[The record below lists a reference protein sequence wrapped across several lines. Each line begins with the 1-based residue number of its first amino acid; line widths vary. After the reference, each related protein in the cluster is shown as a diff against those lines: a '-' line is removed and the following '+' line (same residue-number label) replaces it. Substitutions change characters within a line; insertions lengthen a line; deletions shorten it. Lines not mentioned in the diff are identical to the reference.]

1 MDPKSY
7 EAFRVQSIIETLP
20 GNQRVESLCP
30 WNGYLLVGLQ
40 DGTIVQFS
48 GQQDEGAWQV
58 VRGHRSLERKA
69 VVQMAAVQLAKRPL
83 LLTLTEDGV
92 NLLTLPDMKLKF
104 QPMGSRGA
112 SMFAWS
118 EESQLLAVAVR
129 RKVILYHL
137 HGSDLL
143 DSGERTA
150 PDLVST
156 MVWVSGGVLLLGM
169 RRQYVMLNT
178 TTGTVTEVGITGSA
192 PHPLGV
198 LCPGGREML
207 LVRDNS
213 AFYHNTTDGRFSRR
227 RHLQWSEPLLALAA
241 AGQHAVAV
249 TASGLEVRSLRRIA
263 EGHVVQRVLLLESQ
277 RPVPPAVSEDGSV
290 FVVAPGT
297 ATTSA
302 PAGAH
307 ATAAT
312 TASSGTATN
321 TILRLVPVPLEE
333 QAHTLAKMGEYGEA
347 LALAAL
353 LDDEGEGE
361 ASAVGR
367 ESGGGAPSVV
377 GSEPGFGDGC
387 RTSSSTSSGRRELLE
402 ERLRLAYGHYLFQE
416 GEYDEG
422 MAQLALC
429 KSTTALVLLRLF
441 PSLVPPKFKH
451 YLPTH
456 AAGQRLP
463 EVSEP
468 TGEAYVTA
476 VSQLLPYVLSHR
488 TRAMNALADEK
499 AAAVAFV
506 HSGATRREEGL
517 AKAQTKGS
525 ERHEEGKE
533 ESAAGPGDA
542 VNGTAMMN
550 ISAGAKA
557 LQGQVGA
564 PSDSLSVSPGGGIG
578 AKNGCHSVQLT
589 AADAAVTTA
598 TAGSVNNTEPAGN
611 GVGGARESRNPPD
624 VGTLSFPPPPPPQE
638 TLVILDTAIV
648 RIMVAMPD
656 SGSLL
661 RFVQMHNY
669 VDLQE
674 GEQALEESG
683 MYAELAALYKFNGC
697 HEKGLELLRK
707 LSQDPGSLSRPARGA
722 AADLP
727 GLPGVWAAVRYMVS
741 LSAADADAIQRHAG
755 WILAADAEAG
765 LSALLHMRPPL
776 HPSLALSILN
786 QHSAHYCGLYLETA
800 LQIGVAL
807 PQDYH
812 NELLLIYLRDIL
824 SKEPTSSSRASN
836 HSGEELKELL
846 LSHRPDPDQTPV
858 LFPEDLAHAL
868 LKPTPSSAAMAVRR
882 FASAPASSAGTPALM
897 SRVGSRSSMQSGG
910 GAAAAQAAEP
920 DRGAALQPR
929 SGRDSVASTEE
940 NGGSS
945 TSEDADEA
953 EVNESTQDAEAQRP
967 LKPVKLNGHGMAAW
981 RPRKSRGRSVAAE
994 LPAKAS
1000 EMDRSRRP
1008 RRPRRSSADTLGS
1021 FAGSKPP
1028 LPASQGAAAATATS
1042 PSGGINV
1049 DASAAASAA
1058 AAAAAGPS
1066 LYQRLRDLVYTSPYI
1081 DPGYVL
1087 DKLPLGELLEIRAL
1101 MLERLGN
1108 HREALRLYVHALRDL
1123 AAAEAYCDRVYAAAV
1138 TATDSGNPV
1147 AAALLLPSGGRA
1159 GPRRPGRT
1167 LAPLDAGVLGDLTHP
1182 EEIYL
1187 ELVRAL
1193 YDGPESCPSA
1203 KAMVTPGS
1211 GLPVVGTCTGTGG
1224 LASAEMGTNWLLPSP
1239 YMSREEESRREPQ
1252 LDSSTWQ
1259 ALSRLLSRKRDRLDP
1274 MPVLNMLPDGV
1285 AVADV
1290 LPWLEGALRYTIE
1303 ARRNLA
1309 VVRQLH
1315 RSENLTAL
1323 EDAVRMRQQRISV
1336 TSERACS
1343 LCHKR
1348 LGSAAFVSY
1357 PGGLLA
1363 HYSCH
1368 MRHTGGYGSAV
1379 MAPASGGGAGAA
1391 AAALLSVGGL
1401 GGSGGGQV
1409 GAHVVELQ
1417 HGGVRGLRGHRTGGA
1432 EVVAW
1437 A

>member
-1 MDPKSY
+1 MDVPHSSPHY
-7 EAFRVQSIIETLP
+7 HDIM
-20 GNQRVESLCP
+20 P
-30 WNGYLLVGLQ
+30 WTNLGK
-40 DGTIVQFS
+40 
-48 GQQDEGAWQV
+48 V

-118 EESQLLAVAVR
+118 EENQLLAVAVR

-156 MVWVSGGVLLLGM
+156 MVWVSAGVLLLGM
-169 RRQYVMLNT
+169 RRQYVLLNT
-178 TTGTVTEVGITGSA
+178 TTGTVIEVGLTGSA

-207 LVRDNS
+207 LVRDCS
-213 AFYHNTTDGRFSRR
+213 TFYHNTADGRFSRR

-249 TASGLEVRSLRRIA
+249 TSNGLEVRSLRRVA
-263 EGHVVQRVLLLESQ
+263 EGHVVQRVLLPESQ
-277 RPVPPAVSEDGSV
+277 RPVPPAVSEDGSL
-290 FVVAPGT
+290 FVVAPGPAT
-297 ATTSA
+297 ASA

-312 TASSGTATN
+312 TASSGTASN
-321 TILRLVPVPLEE
+321 TILRLMPVPLEE

-361 ASAVGR
+361 ACAIGR
-367 ESGGGAPSVV
+367 DSGGGAPSVA
-377 GSEPGFGDGC
+377 GSESGFGEGG
-387 RTSSSTSSGRRELLE
+387 RTNVCPSSGRRELLE

-456 AAGQRLP
+456 AAGQLLP

-468 TGEAYVTA
+468 TGEAYATA

-488 TRAMNALADEK
+488 TRAMNALADEEV
-499 AAAVAFV
+499 AAAASV

-517 AKAQTKGS
+517 AKERTKGS
-525 ERHEEGKE
+525 ESNEKEGKE
-533 ESAAGPGDA
+533 DGLVGPQTAA
-542 VNGTAMMN
+542 NGTAFMN
-550 ISAGAKA
+550 GSAIVKA
-557 LQGQVGA
+557 LQVQVGA
-564 PSDSLSVSPGGGIG
+564 PSISLPVSPSGGGG
-578 AKNGCHSVQLT
+578 AATGSNCVQQTASVASL
-589 AADAAVTTA
+589 ATA
-598 TAGSVNNTEPAGN
+598 TATSTRGDAEPASSS
-611 GVGGARESRNPPD
+611 VGGAAESIPFD
-624 VGTLSFPPPPPPQE
+624 VGMLSFPPPPPPRE
-638 TLVILDTAIV
+638 LLVILDTAIV

-661 RFVQMHNY
+661 RFLQMHNY

-674 GEQALEESG
+674 GEKALEESG

-741 LSAADADAIQRHAG
+741 LSAADAAVIQRHAG

-824 SKEPTSSSRASN
+824 SKEPLSSSRASN

-846 LSHRPDPDQTPV
+846 LSHRPDPDQPPV

-868 LKPTPSSAAMAVRR
+868 LKPTPSSAAMVVRR
-882 FASAPASSAGTPALM
+882 FASAPASSAGTPAVM

-910 GAAAAQAAEP
+910 GAAAAQAAAQAAVP
-920 DRGAALQPR
+920 GRGATAPPR

-945 TSEDADEA
+945 VSDDADEV
-953 EVNESTQDAEAQRP
+953 EVRASSPEVAAQRP
-967 LKPVKLNGHGMAAW
+967 LKPVKLNGHDMARRLR
-981 RPRKSRGRSVAAE
+981 RPRGRSAAAE
-994 LPAKAS
+994 LPAKAL
-1000 EMDRSRRP
+1000 ETDHPRRP

-1021 FAGSKPP
+1021 FPGGKPP
-1028 LPASQGAAAATATS
+1028 LSASQGAAEAAAARS
-1042 PSGGINV
+1042 PSGGMDV
-1049 DASAAASAA
+1049 GVSTVASAV

-1123 AAAEAYCDRVYAAAV
+1123 AAAEAYCDRVYTAAVVATGCAAAAAPPPLL
-1138 TATDSGNPV
+1138 TSGGGAGPTGPGGAV
-1147 AAALLLPSGGRA
+1147 AA
-1159 GPRRPGRT
+1159 
-1167 LAPLDAGVLGDLTHP
+1167 LDAGILGDLAHP
-1182 EEIYL
+1182 GEIYL

-1193 YDGPESCPSA
+1193 YDGAESCPSA
-1203 KAMVTPGS
+1203 RAMAMMGGGVTVAGA
-1211 GLPVVGTCTGTGG
+1211 GTGTGG
-1224 LASAEMGTNWLLPSP
+1224 HAGAEMGPNWLLPAP
-1239 YMSREEESRREPQ
+1239 SREVEGKREPQ
-1252 LDSSTWQ
+1252 LDPVTWQ
-1259 ALSRLLSRKRDRLDP
+1259 SLSRLLSRKCDRLDP
-1274 MPVLNMLPDGV
+1274 MQVLDMLPYGV
-1285 AVADV
+1285 AVTDV
-1290 LPWLEGALRYTIE
+1290 LPWLEGALRYTLE

-1309 VVRQLH
+1309 VLRQLR

-1323 EDAVRMRQQRISV
+1323 EDAVRMRQQRIIV

-1348 LGSAAFVSY
+1348 LGGAAFVSY

-1368 MRHTGGYGSAV
+1368 MRHTGGYGSAE
-1379 MAPASGGGAGAA
+1379 PASGGGGGAA
-1391 AAALLSVGGL
+1391 AAAFLSAEGL
-1401 GGSGGGQV
+1401 GGSGGGHI
-1409 GAHVVELQ
+1409 GAQVVEWQ
-1417 HGGVRGLRGHRTGGA
+1417 HGGARGLRGPSAGGA

>member
-1 MDPKSY
+1 MDPKAY

-20 GNQRVESLCP
+20 GNQRVESLCH

-48 GQQDEGAWQV
+48 GQQGEGAWQV

-156 MVWVSGGVLLLGM
+156 MVWVSAGVLLLGM

-207 LVRDNS
+207 LVRDNNT
-213 AFYHNTTDGRFSRR
+213 FYHSTADGRFSRR

-297 ATTSA
+297 APTSA

-312 TASSGTATN
+312 TGSSGTASS

-361 ASAVGR
+361 ASAIGR
-367 ESGGGAPSVV
+367 ESGGGAPSVA
-377 GSEPGFGDGC
+377 GSEPGLGDGC
-387 RTSSSTSSGRRELLE
+387 RTSSSTSSSRRELLE

-441 PSLVPPKFKH
+441 PSLVPPKFMH

-456 AAGQRLP
+456 AAGQLLP

-488 TRAMNALADEK
+488 TRAMNAIADEE
-499 AAAVAFV
+499 AAAVALV
-506 HSGATRREEGL
+506 CSGTTRREKGL
-517 AKAQTKGS
+517 AKERTKGS
-525 ERHEEGKE
+525 ERREKEGKE
-533 ESAAGPGDA
+533 ESAVGPRDA
-542 VNGTAMMN
+542 VNGSALMN
-550 ISAGAKA
+550 GSAGAKA

-578 AKNGCHSVQLT
+578 ATTGSHSVQVT
-589 AADAAVTTA
+589 AADAAAATA
-598 TAGSVNNTEPAGN
+598 TADSVSDTEPARN
-611 GVGGARESRNPPD
+611 GVGGAGESSNPPD
-624 VGTLSFPPPPPPQE
+624 VGMLSFPPSPPPQE
-638 TLVILDTAIV
+638 MLVILDTAIV

-824 SKEPTSSSRASN
+824 SKEPISSSRTRN

-868 LKPTPSSAAMAVRR
+868 LKPTTSSAAMAVRR

-910 GAAAAQAAEP
+910 GAAAAQAAGP
-920 DRGAALQPR
+920 GRGAALQPR

-940 NGGSS
+940 TIGSS
-945 TSEDADEA
+945 ASEDADEA
-953 EVNESTQDAEAQRP
+953 EVNESGRGDEAQRP
-967 LKPVKLNGHGMAAW
+967 LKPVNINGHGMGAW
-981 RPRKSRGRSVAAE
+981 RPRKSRGRSGAAE

-1000 EMDRSRRP
+1000 ETDRPRRP

-1042 PSGGINV
+1042 PSGGIDV
-1049 DASAAASAA
+1049 EASAAASAA

-1138 TATDSGNPV
+1138 TAADSGNSAV
-1147 AAALLLPSGGRA
+1147 AALLLPSGGGA
-1159 GPRRPGRT
+1159 SPTKPDRT
-1167 LAPLDAGVLGDLTHP
+1167 LAQLDAGVLGDLTHP
-1182 EEIYL
+1182 GEIYL

-1203 KAMVTPGS
+1203 KAMATMGS
-1211 GLPVVGTCTGTGG
+1211 SFPIVGTGTGISG
-1224 LASAEMGTNWLLPSP
+1224 LASAEMATNWLLPSP
-1239 YMSREEESRREPQ
+1239 YMSHEVDGRREPQ
-1252 LDSSTWQ
+1252 LDCLTWQ

-1290 LPWLEGALRYTIE
+1290 LPWLEGTLRYTIE

-1348 LGSAAFVSY
+1348 LGCAAFVSY

-1368 MRHTGGYGSAV
+1368 MRHIGGYGSAE
-1379 MAPASGGGAGAA
+1379 PASGGGAGAA
-1391 AAALLSVGGL
+1391 AAAFLSVGGL

-1417 HGGVRGLRGHRTGGA
+1417 HGGVQGLRGPRSGGA
-1432 EVVAW
+1432 EVAAW